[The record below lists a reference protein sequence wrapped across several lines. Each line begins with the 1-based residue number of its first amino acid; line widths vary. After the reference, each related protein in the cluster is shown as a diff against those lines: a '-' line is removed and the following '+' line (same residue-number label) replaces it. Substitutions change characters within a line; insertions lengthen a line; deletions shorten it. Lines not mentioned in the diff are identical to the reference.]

1 MSAHSL
7 WDNLFFDFLQ
17 LNNIKNIPMLEQSV
31 ILLQI
36 IFIDIV
42 MAADNA
48 IIIGLVA
55 ANYAPENRK
64 KIIAFGVAAAFI
76 FRVIFAVGATTMMS
90 FPAFKLIGGILL
102 IWVIYNLRNDL
113 FGKSKKVRSPGLK
126 SKEARSFSSGV
137 YQVLIADITLSLDNV
152 LGVAG
157 AAKQH
162 YPLLVIGLLLS
173 VVLIGTLASY
183 FATYIKKHTWLGWVG
198 IGVILIVAMQLIV
211 GGLDSIGIITIN
223 ENFRILFH
231 V

>member
-1 MSAHSL
+1 
-7 WDNLFFDFLQ
+7 
-17 LNNIKNIPMLEQSV
+17 MLVEQSV

-48 IIIGLVA
+48 IIIGMIA
-55 ANYAPENRK
+55 ANFAPDNRK
-64 KIIAFGVAAAFI
+64 KIIAFGVAAAFV
-76 FRVIFAVGATTMMS
+76 FRVVFALSATYLL
-90 FPAFKLIGGILL
+90 AFAWIKIIGGVLL
-102 IWVIYNLRNDL
+102 IWVIYNLRKDL
-113 FGKSKKVRSPGLK
+113 FESKKIRSPNLK
-126 SKEARSFSSGV
+126 SKENVSFSTGV

-162 YPLLVIGLLLS
+162 YWLLVTGLLFS

-183 FATYIKKHTWLGWVG
+183 FAKYIKEHRWLGWVG
-198 IGVILIVAMQLIV
+198 IGVIFVVAMQLII
-211 GGLDSIGIITIN
+211 GGVDSMDIMQIN
-223 ENFRILFH
+223 GNFRNLFH

>member
-1 MSAHSL
+1 ML
-7 WDNLFFDFLQ
+7 
-17 LNNIKNIPMLEQSV
+17 LEQSI

-36 IFIDIV
+36 VFIDIV

-55 ANYAPENRK
+55 ASYAEKNRK

-76 FRVIFAVGATTMMS
+76 FRIVFALSATYLLE
-90 FPAFKLIGGILL
+90 FAWLKILGGILL
-102 IWVIYNLRNDL
+102 IWVIYNLRKDL
-113 FGKSKKVRSPGLK
+113 FEIKKVKSPRLK
-126 SKEARSFSSGV
+126 SSESLSFSSGV
-137 YQVLIADITLSLDNV
+137 YKVLIADITLSLDNV

-162 YPLLVIGLLLS
+162 YYLLIIGLFLS

-183 FATYIKKHTWLGWVG
+183 FANYIKEHAWLGWVG
-198 IGVILIVAMQLIV
+198 IGVILVVALQLII
-211 GGLDSIGIITIN
+211 GGLDNEGIITIN
-223 ENFRILFH
+223 DNFRILFH

>member
-1 MSAHSL
+1 MS
-7 WDNLFFDFLQ
+7 
-17 LNNIKNIPMLEQSV
+17 LEQPI

-55 ANYAPENRK
+55 ANYSPENRK

-76 FRVIFAVGATTMMS
+76 FRVIFALSATFLLTIPWM
-90 FPAFKLIGGILL
+90 KLFGGILL
-102 IWVIYNLRNDL
+102 IWVINNLRQDL
-113 FGKSKKVRSPGLK
+113 FDTKKIRSPRLK
-126 SKEARSFSSGV
+126 SKESNSFGRGV

-162 YPLLVIGLLLS
+162 YGLLVFGLLLS

-183 FATYIKKHTWLGWVG
+183 FAKYIKENRWLGWVG
-198 IGVILIVAMQLIV
+198 IGIILIVALQLIIS
-211 GGLDSIGIITIN
+211 GLAQLEIITIN
-223 ENFRILFH
+223 EQFKILFH

>member
-1 MSAHSL
+1 MT
-7 WDNLFFDFLQ
+7 
-17 LNNIKNIPMLEQSV
+17 LEQPI

-48 IIIGLVA
+48 IIIGLIA
-55 ANYAPENRK
+55 ANYSPDNRK

-76 FRVIFAVGATTMMS
+76 FRVVFALSATFLLTIPWM
-90 FPAFKLIGGILL
+90 KLLGGILL
-102 IWVIYNLRNDL
+102 IWVINNLRQDL
-113 FGKSKKVRSPGLK
+113 FETKKVRSPRLK
-126 SKEARSFSSGV
+126 SKESKSFGRGV
-137 YQVLIADITLSLDNV
+137 YQVLVADITLSLDNV

-162 YPLLVIGLLLS
+162 YSLLVFGLLLS

-183 FATYIKKHTWLGWVG
+183 FAKYIKENRWLGWVG
-198 IGVILIVAMQLIV
+198 IGIVLIVAIQLIV
-211 GGLDSIGIITIN
+211 SGLANLEIITIN
-223 ENFRILFH
+223 ENFRTLFH

>member
-1 MSAHSL
+1 M
-7 WDNLFFDFLQ
+7 FV
-17 LNNIKNIPMLEQSV
+17 EQSI

-48 IIIGLVA
+48 IIIGMIA
-55 ANYAPENRK
+55 ANFAPDNRK

-76 FRVIFAVGATTMMS
+76 FRVVFALSAT
-90 FPAFKLIGGILL
+90 FLLAFSWIKILGGILL
-102 IWVIYNLRNDL
+102 LWVIYNLRKDL
-113 FGKSKKVRSPGLK
+113 FESKKVRSPNLK
-126 SKEARSFSSGV
+126 SKESTSFSTGV

-162 YPLLVIGLLLS
+162 YWLLVTGLLLS

-183 FATYIKKHTWLGWVG
+183 FAKYIKENRWLGWVG
-198 IGVILIVAMQLIV
+198 IGIILIVAIQLIV
-211 GGLDSIGIITIN
+211 SGLAQLEIITIN
-223 ENFRILFH
+223 DQFRTLFH

>member
-1 MSAHSL
+1 
-7 WDNLFFDFLQ
+7 
-17 LNNIKNIPMLEQSV
+17 MLVEQSV

-48 IIIGLVA
+48 IIIGMIA
-55 ANYAPENRK
+55 ANFAPDNRK
-64 KIIAFGVAAAFI
+64 KIIAFGVAAAFV
-76 FRVIFAVGATTMMS
+76 FRVVFALSATYLL
-90 FPAFKLIGGILL
+90 AFAWIKIIGGVLL
-102 IWVIYNLRNDL
+102 IWVIYNLRKYL
-113 FGKSKKVRSPGLK
+113 FESKKIRSPNLK
-126 SKEARSFSSGV
+126 SKENVSFSTGV

-162 YPLLVIGLLLS
+162 YWLLVTGLLFS

-183 FATYIKKHTWLGWVG
+183 FAKYIKEHRWLGWVG
-198 IGVILIVAMQLIV
+198 IGVIFVVAMQLII
-211 GGLDSIGIITIN
+211 GGLDSMDIIQIN
-223 ENFRILFH
+223 GNFRNLFH

>member
-1 MSAHSL
+1 M
-7 WDNLFFDFLQ
+7 F
-17 LNNIKNIPMLEQSV
+17 LEQSV

-48 IIIGLVA
+48 IIIGMIA
-55 ANYAPENRK
+55 ANFAPDNRK

-76 FRVIFAVGATTMMS
+76 FRVAFALSATYLL
-90 FPAFKLIGGILL
+90 AFSWIKIIGGILL
-102 IWVIYNLRNDL
+102 LWVIYNLRKDL
-113 FGKSKKVRSPGLK
+113 FESKKIRSPNLK
-126 SKEARSFSSGV
+126 SKEATSFSTGV

-162 YPLLVIGLLLS
+162 YWLLITGLLLS

-183 FATYIKKHTWLGWVG
+183 FAKYIKEHRWLGWVG
-198 IGVILIVAMQLIV
+198 IGVIFIVALQLIV
-211 GGLDSIGIITIN
+211 GGLDTLKIITIN
-223 ENFRILFH
+223 ESFRSLFH

>member
-1 MSAHSL
+1 ML
-7 WDNLFFDFLQ
+7 
-17 LNNIKNIPMLEQSV
+17 LEQSI

-55 ANYAPENRK
+55 AGFAEKNRK
-64 KIIAFGVAAAFI
+64 KIIAFGVAAAFV
-76 FRVIFAVGATTMMS
+76 FRIVFALSATYLL
-90 FPAFKLIGGILL
+90 AFAWIKILGGFLL
-102 IWVIYNLRNDL
+102 IWVIYNLRKDL
-113 FGKSKKVRSPGLK
+113 FEVNKIRSPRLK
-126 SKEARSFSSGV
+126 SKESSSFSSGV
-137 YQVLIADITLSLDNV
+137 YKVLIADITLSLDNV

-162 YPLLVIGLLLS
+162 YGLLIVGLLLS

-183 FATYIKKHTWLGWVG
+183 FASYIKKHTWLGWVG
-198 IGVILIVAMQLIV
+198 IGVILIVAIQLII
-211 GGLDSIGIITIN
+211 GGLASIGIIEIN
-223 ENFRILFH
+223 ENFRMLFH

>member
-1 MSAHSL
+1 
-7 WDNLFFDFLQ
+7 
-17 LNNIKNIPMLEQSV
+17 MLVEQSV

-48 IIIGLVA
+48 IIIGMIA
-55 ANYAPENRK
+55 ANFAPDNRK
-64 KIIAFGVAAAFI
+64 KIIAFGVAAAFV
-76 FRVIFAVGATTMMS
+76 FRVVFALSATYLL
-90 FPAFKLIGGILL
+90 AFAWIKIIGGVLL
-102 IWVIYNLRNDL
+102 IWVIYNLRKDL
-113 FGKSKKVRSPGLK
+113 FESKKIRSPNLK
-126 SKEARSFSSGV
+126 SKENVSFSTGV

-162 YPLLVIGLLLS
+162 YWLLVTGLLFS

-183 FATYIKKHTWLGWVG
+183 FAKYIKEHRWLGWVG
-198 IGVILIVAMQLIV
+198 IGVIFVVAMQLII
-211 GGLDSIGIITIN
+211 GGLDSMDIIQIN
-223 ENFRILFH
+223 GNFRNLFH